1 MPAQSIDRFSTL
13 LRPEELEV
21 IFLAIAGVVESKNGF
36 GSVTIYFKNRK
47 LDNTETTVS
56 LKPKAENEKE
66 KKWDV

>member
-1 MPAQSIDRFSTL
+1 MSAQPFDRFLNL
-13 LRPEELEV
+13 LKPDELEV
-21 IFLAIAGVVESKNGF
+21 LYLAIAGVVESKNGF

-56 LKPKAENEKE
+56 LKPKAEDEKE